1 MHLSVITLGHVHSD
15 PLNPLTP
22 HFTRLEQV
30 QTNLPARASF
40 EQHRAE
46 LNRAIDAAAA
56 DWILILREREE
67 IGAELAREIADS
79 VSDSPR
85 AWGYRIRTT
94 PFYSGEPLR
103 LGSDAGELRLFQR
116 RHLTR
121 RGELIVQGSVIRLSG
136 SLRLETF
143 PSPAE
148 HRAYLEKTAVPHSWL
163 RHRLLFAR
171 NVLATRARDRNT
183 LRYLWI
189 EAAFD
194 SDH

>member
-30 QTNLPARASF
+30 QTNLPARASL
-40 EQHRAE
+40 EDHRAE

-56 DWILILREREE
+56 DWIFILREREE
-67 IGAELAREIADS
+67 IDVPLAREISESA
-79 VSDSPR
+79 SDSPR
-85 AWGYRIRTT
+85 AWGYRVRTV
-94 PFYSGEPLR
+94 PYYSGQPLR
-103 LGSDAGELRLFQR
+103 IGSAAGELRLLHR

-121 RGELIVQGSVIRLSG
+121 RGDLLVQGSVIRLG
-136 SLRLETF
+136 HTLRMETF
-143 PSPAE
+143 ASSAE

-171 NVLATRARDRNT
+171 NAMTTRARDVNT

-194 SDH
+194 SGQ